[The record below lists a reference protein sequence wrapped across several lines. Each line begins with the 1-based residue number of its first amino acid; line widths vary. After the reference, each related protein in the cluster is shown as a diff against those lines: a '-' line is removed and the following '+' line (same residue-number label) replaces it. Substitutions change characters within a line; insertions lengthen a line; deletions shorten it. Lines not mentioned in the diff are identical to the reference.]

1 MKTPIVTQAEQIA
14 RLRASLLTY
23 KSRCASLER
32 KCTRLEADHPCV
44 EHEREIAKLE
54 ERCTDLL
61 RVCELAELEVL
72 QLRRQIR
79 SVA

>member
-1 MKTPIVTQAEQIA
+1 MCDS
-14 RLRASLLTY
+14 LRTY

-32 KCTRLEADHPCV
+32 KCARLQADHPCV
-44 EHEREIAKLE
+44 EAEREIAHLE

-61 RVCELAELEVL
+61 GCCELAELEVL
-72 QLRRQIR
+72 QLQRQLQIR